1 MISLQCFGYISV
13 QISPNNKNL
22 DIFKIYTKWAVE
34 KCPRWN
40 FYAYRK
46 PRNSKTK
53 VYTVLLDTLQ
63 IPLDNMDKLNSI
75 FFVQCQLGMN
85 YIVVCYFHKYVIHRK
100 LCNSTYIFN
109 IISFPNFWS
118 KESGVPRFFV
128 GAPVNFRLIRFFDPS
143 TPSMRKVDTGKR
155 KETSWG

>member
-1 MISLQCFGYISV
+1 MH
-13 QISPNNKNL
+13 
-22 DIFKIYTKWAVE
+22 W
-34 KCPRWN
+34 
-40 FYAYRK
+40 K

-143 TPSMRKVDTGKR
+143 TPSMRKVDD
-155 KETSWG
+155 KEKKKKENNDVYSGHLRRCQSTAQTLTDWNAARSCQYMCLNKPF